1 MVSKKVE
8 YIAVLKEK
16 KYMEDTIVVAAS
28 CQKCQKKERGVDL
41 KPKQSLGH
49 IFDLRLYN
57 RSNVLTCDGEGVSSC
72 NCSLIH
78 KCVLYVL
85 TLMLY
90 LAIGL
95 IFNFHLHGFVRW
107 EVLDGI

>member
-28 CQKCQKKERGVDL
+28 CQKCPKKERGVDL

-57 RSNVLTCDGEGVSSC
+57 RSSVLTFDAEGVSSC

-78 KCVLYVL
+78 KCVLFVL

-107 EVLDGI
+107 EALDGI

>member
-16 KYMEDTIVVAAS
+16 KYMEDTIVVVAS

-41 KPKQSLGH
+41 KSKQSLGH

-78 KCVLYVL
+78 KCALCVL
-85 TLMLY
+85 TLMFP

-95 IFNFHLHGFVRW
+95 IFYFHLCVF
-107 EVLDGI
+107 